1 MVAPRGMDLVMK
13 KKRRIRD
20 YSDFFYYTYGYT
32 TGYLG
37 MWLSLRG
44 GENAPVLR
52 MTVNMPRTDCTESL
66 KRCGGAIEGDETY
79 QPGLIIR
86 WVRTCR
92 L

>member
-1 MVAPRGMDLVMK
+1 MK

-20 YSDFFYYTYGYT
+20 YSADYTCGYT

-37 MWLSLRG
+37 MWLSLRR
-44 GENAPVLR
+44 GENVPALR
-52 MTVNMPRTDCTESL
+52 MMVKMPRTPCTESL
-66 KRCGGAIEGDETY
+66 KRCGGAIKGDETY

-86 WVRTCR
+86 WVRKCR